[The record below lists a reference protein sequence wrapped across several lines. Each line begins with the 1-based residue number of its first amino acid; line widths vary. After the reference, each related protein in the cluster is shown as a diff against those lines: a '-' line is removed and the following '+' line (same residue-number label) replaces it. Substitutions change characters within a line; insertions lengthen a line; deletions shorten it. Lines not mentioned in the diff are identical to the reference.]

1 MPQLIMETTMNKLLN
16 FTVLG
21 SVLLLS
27 ACATGA
33 GNMADKA
40 SAANLEVVEKVT
52 INAPAAKVWE
62 KVSNFGDLGA
72 FHPAVAK
79 TEIKSGTNNV
89 KGAVRLLTLGDGGTV
104 NETLTNYDAA
114 SMSYSYIINESVLP
128 VSHYSAKID
137 VNAVSTN
144 VTEVVWNANF
154 ARKDPSATPA
164 KGQDDEAATGT
175 IHGVFKGGLD
185 NLKKIT
191 E

>member
-1 MPQLIMETTMNKLLN
+1 MNKLVN
-16 FTVLG
+16 V
-21 SVLLLS
+21 SVLTATALLS
-27 ACATGA
+27 ACAT
-33 GNMADKA
+33 MHKD
-40 SAANLEVVEKVT
+40 SAANLAVVEKVT
-52 INAPAAKVWE
+52 INAPAAKVWA
-62 KVSNFGDLGA
+62 KVANYGDLGA

-104 NETLTNYDAA
+104 NETLTSYDAA
-114 SMSYSYIINESVLP
+114 DMSYSYIINESVLP

-137 VNAVSTN
+137 VNPVSAN
-144 VTEVVWNANF
+144 LTEVVWNADF

-164 KGQDDEAATGT
+164 KGQDDAAATGT
-175 IHGVFKGGLD
+175 IHAVFKGGLD

>member
-1 MPQLIMETTMNKLLN
+1 MNKLLN
-16 FTVLG
+16 LTVIG
-21 SVLLLS
+21 SMLLLN
-27 ACATGA
+27 ACATGS
-33 GNMADKA
+33 NMTEKA
-40 SAANLEVVEKVT
+40 SPANLSVEEKVT

-62 KVSNFGDLGA
+62 KVGNYGDLGA

-79 TEIKSGTNNV
+79 TEITSGTNNT

-114 SMSYSYIINESVLP
+114 GMSYAYVINESVLP

-137 VNAVSTN
+137 VNAISAN

-154 ARKDPSATPA
+154 ARKDPSNTPA
-164 KGQDDEAATGT
+164 KGADDEAATGT
-175 IHGVFKGGLD
+175 IHAVFKGGLD